1 MIVKGAKLGCLV
13 WGYSVTEGFMGGYG
27 TNDGFFVCFI
37 PNVHPKV
44 NSAGIGKGL
53 HFNWISR
60 RRKI

>member
-1 MIVKGAKLGCLV
+1 MSGAIAFLKAL
-13 WGYSVTEGFMGGYG
+13 WGGYG

-44 NSAGIGKGL
+44 NSADIDKGL

-60 RRKI
+60 RGKFALKTVF